1 MQGFSTG
8 LAGRRGGGD
17 SAGMDRDYVLSVL
30 EAHRPE
36 LERRFGVVSLDLF
49 GSFARGQAREDSDI
63 DLLVVVA
70 RVASDTMPRFVRL
83 LHELE
88 ADPVAT
94 RLRDR
99 GLRPDPYPV
108 FMTAR
113 DLEARPQILLDI
125 LDHGI
130 VLHDSGPLG
139 DRMERLR
146 RRMDELGTR
155 KVTHADGSWHWDLKP
170 DWAPG
175 EVVEL

>member
-1 MQGFSTG
+1 MDNRGHIGYDDYREYLQ
-8 LAGRRGGGD
+8 LLLGRL
-17 SAGMDRDYVLSVL
+17 RDHHSGEQVLGC
-30 EAHRPE
+30 A
-36 LERRFGVVSLDLF
+36 LF
-49 GSFARGQAREDSDI
+49 GSVARAEARPDSDI

-70 RVASDTMPRFVRL
+70 RVAADTMPRFVRL
-83 LHELE
+83 LHALE
-88 ADPVAT
+88 PDPVVT

-113 DLEARPQILLDI
+113 DLEARPLILLDI

-130 VLHDSGPLG
+130 VLYDSGPLG
-139 DRMERLR
+139 DRMARLR
-146 RRMDELGTR
+146 QRMDELGTR

>member
-1 MQGFSTG
+1 MNNRAQIGYDDYREYLELLLGSLRDHHSTEQ
-8 LAGRRGGGD
+8 
-17 SAGMDRDYVLSVL
+17 VLGC
-30 EAHRPE
+30 A
-36 LERRFGVVSLDLF
+36 LF
-49 GSFARGQAREDSDI
+49 GSVARAEARPDSDI
-63 DLLVVVA
+63 DLLVVVD
-70 RVASDTMPRFVRL
+70 RVLTDTMPRFVRL

-88 ADPVAT
+88 AGPVAT
-94 RLRDR
+94 RLRHR

-113 DLEARPQILLDI
+113 DLEARPLILLDI

-139 DRMERLR
+139 DRMKRLR
-146 RRMDELGTR
+146 QRMDELGTR
-155 KVTHADGSWHWDLKP
+155 KVTNADGSWHWDLKP

>member
-1 MQGFSTG
+1 MSK
-8 LAGRRGGGD
+8 RGHIGYD
-17 SAGMDRDYVLSVL
+17 DYREYLQL
-30 EAHRPE
+30 L
-36 LERRFGVVSLDLF
+36 LERLRDHHSGEQVLGCALF
-49 GSFARGQAREDSDI
+49 GSVARAEARPDSDI
-63 DLLVVVA
+63 DLLLVVA
-70 RVASDTMPRFVRL
+70 RVAADTMPRFSRL
-83 LHELE
+83 LPELE
-88 ADPVAT
+88 ADPAVT
-94 RLRDR
+94 RLRGR

-108 FMTAR
+108 FMTPG
-113 DLEARPQILLDI
+113 DLEARPLILLDI

-130 VLHDSGPLG
+130 VLHDSGPLR

>member
-1 MQGFSTG
+1 MTNPGPIGYDDYREYLQ
-8 LAGRRGGGD
+8 LLLGRLRGHH
-17 SAGMDRDYVLSVL
+17 RREQVLGC
-30 EAHRPE
+30 A
-36 LERRFGVVSLDLF
+36 LF
-49 GSFARGQAREDSDI
+49 GSVARAEARPESDI

-70 RVASDTMPRFVRL
+70 RAAADTMPRFVRL
-83 LHELE
+83 LHALE
-88 ADPVAT
+88 SDPVAT
-94 RLRDR
+94 RLRHR

-108 FMTAR
+108 FMTAG
-113 DLEARPQILLDI
+113 DLEARPLILLDI

-130 VLHDSGPLG
+130 VLYDSGPLG
-139 DRMERLR
+139 DRMRRLR